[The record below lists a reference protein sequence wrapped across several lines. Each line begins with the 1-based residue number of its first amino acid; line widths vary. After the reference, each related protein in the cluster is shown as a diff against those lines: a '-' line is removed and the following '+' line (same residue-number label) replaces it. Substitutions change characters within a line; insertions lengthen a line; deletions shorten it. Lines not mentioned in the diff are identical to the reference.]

1 MNKLLIILITLIGV
15 STNLFAAGGGSGGSG
30 GSGGGEYTFSKGGYD
45 QTLNII
51 WSEIQLENYQPALK
65 SLQRYVYENPEN
77 ADGWNLIGFTSRK
90 LKIFDD
96 AEKYYQAGL
105 EIDPEHE
112 GIIQYQGELYLET
125 GRLNLAKDN
134 LKKLNSLCTFNCD
147 EKKELA
153 DLISKYELK

>member
-1 MNKLLIILITLIGV
+1 MNKLIIILIILIGF
-15 STNLFAAGGGSGGSG
+15 STNLYAAGGGAGGAG
-30 GSGGGEYTFSKGGYD
+30 GDEYTSSKGGYD
-45 QTLNII
+45 QTLNMI
-51 WSEIQLENYQPALK
+51 WSEIQLENYQSALK
-65 SLQRYVYENPEN
+65 SLQKYIYENPEN

-105 EIDPEHE
+105 EIDPEHK

-125 GRLNLAKDN
+125 DRLDLAKDN
-134 LKKLNSLCTFNCD
+134 LEKLNDLCVFNCK

-153 DLISKYELK
+153 ELISKYELN